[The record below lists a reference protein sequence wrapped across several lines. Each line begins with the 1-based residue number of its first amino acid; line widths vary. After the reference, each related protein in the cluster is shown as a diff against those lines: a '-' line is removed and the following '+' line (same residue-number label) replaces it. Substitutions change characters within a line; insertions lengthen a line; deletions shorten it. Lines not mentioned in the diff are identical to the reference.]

1 MRSDMRRALW
11 VFLGTMFAGVATFS
25 IILYL
30 IWSYPDRSDGSAEGN
45 VQINIP
51 KGATAQDVSELL
63 QKAKLIQS
71 PSLFRLYTA
80 QRGAA
85 GRIRTGNYVVRAPT
99 TPKELV
105 DTLMKG
111 AADKLVT
118 VTIPE
123 GKNFV
128 EIADILESAGVTRKA
143 EFIAAAIN
151 PALVRSLDLSPFQ
164 SLEGYLFPDTYRL
177 RPNTSAQD
185 VAIALVRRHKQVFE
199 ELRATHAQGLEDL
212 RRRLNF
218 DDRQIVILA
227 SIVEKE
233 TGRAD
238 ERPRIAQV
246 AVNRLT
252 LPSFPS
258 HRLQMDPTI
267 IYGCTVAPLYLG
279 RISEACR
286 QFKGN
291 NIQSI
296 HLHDPGNEYSTY
308 EIQGLPPGPI
318 ANPGRASLA
327 AAMKPDGSPYL
338 FYVATGEG
346 GSHHFSTTRAE
357 HDAAVVKYQ
366 RGGRALSTTRKR

>member
-1 MRSDMRRALW
+1 MRRALW

-30 IWSYPDRSDGSAEGN
+30 VWTYPDRNDGSAEGN
-45 VQINIP
+45 IQITIP
-51 KGATAQDVSELL
+51 RGATAQDVSELL
-63 QKAKLIQS
+63 QKADLIHS
-71 PSLFRLYTA
+71 PTLFRLYTA

-85 GRIRTGNYVVRAPT
+85 ARIRTGSYVIKAPL

-111 AADKLVT
+111 VVDRLIS

-128 EIADILESAGVTRKA
+128 EIAGILDSAGVTRKA

-151 PALVRSLDLSPFQ
+151 PQLVRTLDIPGQ

-177 RPNTSAQD
+177 RPNSPAQD
-185 VAIALVRRHKQVFE
+185 VAIALVRRHRQVFE
-199 ELRATHAQGLEDL
+199 ELRAANSAGIEDL

-218 DDRQIVILA
+218 EDRHVVIMA

-233 TGRAD
+233 TGRAS

-246 AVNRLT
+246 IVNRLT
-252 LPSFPS
+252 IPSFPTR
-258 HRLQMDPTI
+258 RLQMDPTI
-267 IYGCTVAPLYLG
+267 IYGCTVAPLYTG
-279 RISEACR
+279 RISDACR
-286 QFKGN
+286 QFRNN

-296 HLHDPGNEYSTY
+296 HLKDPDNEYSTY
-308 EIQGLPPGPI
+308 SNAGLPPGPI

-327 AAMKPDGSPYL
+327 AVMKPDKSPYL
-338 FYVATGEG
+338 YYVAIGDG
-346 GSHHFSTTRAE
+346 AHKFSTSQAE
-357 HDAAVVKYQ
+357 HDQAVIKYQ
-366 RGGRALSTTRKR
+366 RGGRPLPKRKR